1 MARSYGM
8 ILSSGAR
15 SCSASPRSHQN
26 ERPTPAITRTE
37 FLPDSVRVH
46 FFCHRPWGMMDEQ
59 SMVELPYAGVRALPA
74 LPADHGHGEFR
85 GTWDESVY
93 LQAAK
98 LRIIFR
104 FVEWQ
109 ETDDCRMEALL
120 GGPYLARAGE
130 TDGGNSLNP
139 S

>member
-1 MARSYGM
+1 M
-8 ILSSGAR
+8 ILPSVAR
-15 SCSASPRSHQN
+15 VTSASSRRNPHQH
-26 ERPTPAITRTE
+26 PIPAINRTE
-37 FLPDSVRVH
+37 FLPDSVRIH

-59 SMVELPYAGVRALPA
+59 SMVELAYAGIPALPA

-85 GTWDESVY
+85 ETWDESVY
-93 LQAAK
+93 LQSAK

-120 GGPYLARAGE
+120 GGPYLARSGE
-130 TDGGNSLNP
+130 SDGGKRLNP